1 MDEMMQEMFTEDQVA
16 FLTVLDD
23 LGQPHTCDSWGSHG
37 QVDYPYIIDDGQSYY
52 IYELFYP
59 NTNIDYPKN
68 IIVYSGAAHSLS
80 SLDSLIHSKWKRT
93 LKPSG
98 YFPP

>member
-1 MDEMMQEMFTEDQVA
+1 MQEMFTEDQVA

-23 LGQPHTCDSWGSHG
+23 LGQPHTCDSWGNHG
-37 QVDYPYIIDDGQSYY
+37 LVDYPNIIDDGQSYY

-68 IIVYSGAAHSLS
+68 I
-80 SLDSLIHSKWKRT
+80 LIDHNMEVKYKLEGNSMD
-93 LKPSG
+93 LLMI
-98 YFPP
+98 YIMELVNNL